1 MTNAPD
7 VILDLRERPRLA
19 TTDSLYRMSVS
30 DSASS
35 EPVAEVA
42 SEPPKKIPLKIPTS
56 YINPIIHSNVISKI
70 NANIKYSMSSKSSC
84 STKTGTSGSTKTA
97 ISVKRDKVIE
107 TKIENFDINESFP
120 DCKPIQENPDVVPTN
135 KNTSNLDS
143 TESKNL

>member
-35 EPVAEVA
+35 EPVASTAELTPKIKPA
-42 SEPPKKIPLKIPTS
+42 KKIPTKIPTS
-56 YINPIIHSNVISKI
+56 YINPIIHSTNVISKI
-70 NANIKYSMSSKSSC
+70 NANIKSSMSSKSS
-84 STKTGTSGSTKTA
+84 SSSKTVTSA
-97 ISVKRDKVIE
+97 KRDKVIE

-120 DCKPIQENPDVVPTN
+120 DSVEPLQENPNVVHLN
-135 KNTSNLDS
+135 RNTS
-143 TESKNL
+143 KRKYFIVR